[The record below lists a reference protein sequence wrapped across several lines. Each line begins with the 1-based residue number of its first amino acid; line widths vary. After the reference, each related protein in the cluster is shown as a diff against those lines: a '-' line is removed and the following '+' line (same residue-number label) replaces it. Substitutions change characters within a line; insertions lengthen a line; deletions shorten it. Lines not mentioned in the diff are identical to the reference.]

1 MDHFKIDQKLLE
13 SIMADLKAKGCNLS
27 FEEVTRVVDLI
38 TEEVIYRYVDRLI
51 SQVETI
57 MEINP
62 HLTEKEILETVAK
75 NVVEYLG
82 AEAASLRIFDPGKEE
97 MISFGS
103 YPPQTD
109 EREEAIPFEDTIA
122 GEVVKTHQAY
132 FVPNILNE
140 EKYKNKEKVQKYGIH
155 SMLAVPISI
164 PRFSLKD
171 VDTEG
176 SFQIYYKEMDKIFT
190 PLEAKIAEMLSRR
203 VSYVVAR
210 KRIMDLQKLNVTKNK
225 IVEQIFLKLGKREG
239 IKMREVFNLVIPELV
254 DIMRIQRCSLF
265 SISEDR
271 HHVVLEAGYP
281 EIHHGIGKAFSVKD
295 EPYIG
300 AVVNQA
306 GPFGEFENEK
316 IFPSYILIHNPQGS
330 SLLPPDLKRFLE
342 VQQIHSVLYIP
353 LKVTDVVNYFLAFDA
368 QAHHRRFSD
377 EEIEIFIFFGKELMK
392 GLRLEKMDDIL
403 HDFKNPAIA
412 AAGFAKRIQKILED
426 GEYPSKREKVAQAL
440 DIILKETSRI
450 QELALTLHG
459 EGREEIVDLTEKLKK
474 RFLINQEAM
483 RELKRENVRLIE
495 GDLETPL
502 WIRCYPLHIERVLD
516 NLLNNASNAMPK
528 EGGRLS
534 IRSYRKDYWVVAEV
548 TNTGEIREEDR
559 DRYLLGEGRGRGLHI
574 TTRLIKQMKGKME
587 MESGEG
593 QTTFRVMFPLVVK
606 ENAERI
612 GQSA

>member
-13 SIMADLKAKGCNLS
+13 SIMADLKGKGCTLS

-38 TEEVIYRYVDRLI
+38 TEEVIYRYVDHLI

-103 YPPQTD
+103 YPPQT
-109 EREEAIPFEDTIA
+109 EAREEAIPFEDTIA
-122 GEVVKTHQAY
+122 GEVVKTHRAY
-132 FVPNILNE
+132 FVPNILKE
-140 EKYKNKEKVQKYGIH
+140 EKYKNKEKVQKYGIY
-155 SMLAVPISI
+155 SMLAVPILI

-190 PLEAKIAEMLSRR
+190 PLEAKIAEMLSKR

-210 KRIMDLQKLNVTKNK
+210 KRIMDLQKLNVTKDK

-254 DIMRIQRCSLF
+254 DIIRIQRCSLF
-265 SISEDR
+265 SVSEDR
-271 HHVVLEAGYP
+271 QHVVLEAGYP
-281 EIHHGIGKAFSVKD
+281 EVQHGIGKAFSVKD
-295 EPYIG
+295 EPYIEV
-300 AVVNQA
+300 VVNQS

-316 IFPSYILIHNPQGS
+316 IFPSYILIHNPQES
-330 SLLPPDLKRFLE
+330 WLLPSDLKRFLE
-342 VQQIHSVLYIP
+342 IQQIHSVLYIP
-353 LKVTDVVNYFLAFDA
+353 LKVNDVVNYFIAFDA

-377 EEIEIFIFFGKELMK
+377 EELEIFIFFGKELMK
-392 GLRLEKMDDIL
+392 GLRMEKMDDIL

-426 GEYPSKREKVAQAL
+426 GEYPSKKEKVVQAL

-459 EGREEIVDLTEKLKK
+459 EGREEMVDLTEKLSR
-474 RFLINQEAM
+474 RFTINQEAIK
-483 RELKRENVRLIE
+483 ELKRENVHLIE
-495 GDLETPL
+495 GDLESSL
-502 WIRCYPLHIERVLD
+502 GIRCFPLHIERVLD
-516 NLLNNASNAMPK
+516 NLLNNASNALPE
-528 EGGRLS
+528 EGGHLS
-534 IRSYRKDYWVVAEV
+534 IRSYRKEGWAVAEI
-548 TNTGEIREEDR
+548 TNTGQISEEDKK
-559 DRYLLGEGRGRGLHI
+559 RYLHGEGKGRGLHI
-574 TTRLIKQMKGKME
+574 TSRLVKLMGGKTE
-587 MESGEG
+587 VESGEG
-593 QTTFRVMFPLVVK
+593 QTTFRVMFPLAK
-606 ENAERI
+606 
-612 GQSA
+612 

>member
-1 MDHFKIDQKLLE
+1 MDHFRINPKLLE
-13 SIMADLKAKGCNLS
+13 SILADLRDKGCVLS
-27 FEEVTRVVDLI
+27 LEEIATVVDFV
-38 TEEVIYRYVDRLI
+38 TEEVLFSYVDRLI
-51 SQVETI
+51 SQAETI
-57 MEINP
+57 LEINP

-75 NVVEYLG
+75 HVVEYLG
-82 AEAASLRIFDPGKEE
+82 AEAASIRIYDPGKEE

-103 YPPQTD
+103 YPSQT
-109 EREEAIPFEDTIA
+109 EAHEEAIPFEDTIA
-122 GEVVKTHQAY
+122 GEVVKTHRAY
-132 FVPNILNE
+132 FVPNILRE

-155 SMLAVPISI
+155 SMLAVPILI

-171 VDTEG
+171 FDTEG
-176 SFQIYYKEMDKIFT
+176 SLQIYYSEVDKTFT
-190 PLEAKIAEMLSRR
+190 PLETKIAEMLSRR
-203 VSYVVAR
+203 VSYVIAR
-210 KRIMDLQKLNVTKNK
+210 KRIMDLQKLNVTKDK

-254 DIMRIQRCSLF
+254 EIMRIQRCSLF
-265 SISEDR
+265 SVSEDR
-271 HHVVLEAGYP
+271 QHVVLEAGYP
-281 EIHHGIGKAFSVKD
+281 EIHHGIGKAFSLVD
-295 EPYIG
+295 APYIN
-300 AVVNQA
+300 AVVNQT

-316 IFPSYILIHNPQGS
+316 IFPSYILIHNPQES
-330 SLLPPDLKRFLE
+330 HLLPPDLKRLLE
-342 VQQIHSVLYIP
+342 IQQIHSVLYLP
-353 LKVTDVVNYFLAFDA
+353 LKVNDVVNFFLAFDA
-368 QAHHRRFSD
+368 QAHHRRFTD

-426 GEYPSKREKVAQAL
+426 GSFAAKKEKVTQAL

-474 RFLINQEAM
+474 RFLINEEAIK
-483 RELKRENVRLIE
+483 ELKRENIHLIE
-495 GDLETPL
+495 GDLESPL
-502 WIRCYPLHIERVLD
+502 WVRCYPLHIERVLD
-516 NLLNNASNAMPK
+516 NLFNNASNAMPE

-534 IRSYRKDYWVVAEV
+534 IRSYRKDHWAVAEV

-574 TTRLIKQMKGKME
+574 ATRLVKQMRGKME

-593 QTTFRVMFPLVVK
+593 QTTFRVMFHLVAK
-606 ENAERI
+606 
-612 GQSA
+612 

>member
-1 MDHFKIDQKLLE
+1 MDHFRIDQKLLE
-13 SIMADLKAKGCNLS
+13 SVMADLKRKGCPLS
-27 FEEVTRVVDLI
+27 FDQVTGVVDLV

-51 SQVETI
+51 GQAETI
-57 MEINP
+57 LEIDP
-62 HLTEKEILETVAK
+62 TLTEKGILETVAK
-75 NVVEYLG
+75 YVVEYLG
-82 AEAASLRIFDPGKEE
+82 AEAASIRIYDPGREE
-97 MISFGS
+97 MVSFGS
-103 YPPQTD
+103 YPDHT
-109 EREEAIPFEDTIA
+109 EGREETVPFEDTIA
-122 GEVVKTHQAY
+122 GEVVKTHRAY
-132 FVPNILNE
+132 FVPNILKE
-140 EKYKNKEKVQKYGIH
+140 EKYKNKEKVQRYGIH

-176 SFQIYYKEMDKIFT
+176 SLQIYYRETDKAFT

-210 KRIMDLQKLNVTKNK
+210 KRIMGLQKLNVAKDK

-239 IKMREVFNLVIPELV
+239 IKMKDVFNLVVPELV
-254 DIMRIQRCSLF
+254 DIIRIQRCSLF
-265 SISEDR
+265 SVSEGRD
-271 HHVVLEAGYP
+271 HVVLEAGYP
-281 EIHHGIGKAFSVKD
+281 EIHHGIGKTFSVKE
-295 EPYIG
+295 EPYID

-306 GPFGEFENEK
+306 GPFGEFDNEK
-316 IFPSYILIHNPQGS
+316 IFPSYILIHNPRES
-330 SLLPPDLKRFLE
+330 RLLPQDLKRFLE

-353 LKVTDVVNYFLAFDA
+353 LKVTDVVNHFLVFDA
-368 QAHHRRFSD
+368 QAHHRRFTD

-412 AAGFAKRIQKILED
+412 AAGFAKRIQRILED
-426 GEYPSKREKVAQAL
+426 GEFSSKREKVVQSL

-459 EGREEIVDLTEKLKK
+459 EGREEVVDLTEKLKN
-474 RFLINQEAM
+474 RFLINEEAVS
-483 RELKRENVRLIE
+483 ELKRENVCFVQ
-495 GDLETPL
+495 GGLESPL

-516 NLLNNASNAMPK
+516 NLFNNASNAMP
-528 EGGRLS
+528 EQGGHLS
-534 IRSYRKDYWVVAEV
+534 IRSYRKDSWAVAEV

-574 TTRLIKQMKGKME
+574 TTRLVKQMKGRME

-593 QTTFRVMFPLVVK
+593 QTTFRVMFPLVK
-606 ENAERI
+606 
-612 GQSA
+612 

>member
-1 MDHFKIDQKLLE
+1 MDNLKIDRKLLE
-13 SIMADLKAKGCNLS
+13 SILADLRERGCALS
-27 FEEVTRVVDLI
+27 FEEVNRVVDLI
-38 TEEVIYRYVDRLI
+38 TEDVIYRYVDRLI
-51 SQVETI
+51 SQAETI
-57 MEINP
+57 LEINP
-62 HLTEKEILETVAK
+62 TLTEKEILETVAK
-75 NVVEYLG
+75 TVVEFLG
-82 AEAASLRIFDPGKEE
+82 AEAASLRIYDPGREE

-103 YPPQTD
+103 YPDYT
-109 EREEAIPFEDTIA
+109 EGREETVPFEDTIA
-122 GEVVKTHQAY
+122 GEVVKTHRAY

-176 SFQIYYKEMDKIFT
+176 SFQIYYKEVDKIFT

-203 VSYVVAR
+203 VSYVIAR
-210 KRIMDLQKLNVTKNK
+210 KRIMDLQKLNVTKDK

-239 IKMREVFNLVIPELV
+239 IKMKDVFNLVVPELV

-265 SISEDR
+265 SVSEGRD
-271 HHVVLEAGYP
+271 HVVLEAGYP
-281 EIHHGIGKAFSVKD
+281 EIHHGIGKAFSVKE
-295 EPYIG
+295 EPYID

-306 GPFGEFENEK
+306 GPFGEFDNEK

-330 SLLPPDLKRFLE
+330 HLLPRHLKRFLE

-353 LKVTDVVNYFLAFDA
+353 LKVTDVVNYFLVFDA
-368 QAHHRRFSD
+368 QAHHRRFTD

-426 GEYPSKREKVAQAL
+426 GEFSSKKEKVVQAL

-459 EGREEIVDLTEKLKK
+459 EGREETVDLTEKLKK
-474 RFLINQEAM
+474 RFLINEEAM
-483 RELKRENVRLIE
+483 NELKRENVCFIE
-495 GDLETPL
+495 GGLESPL
-502 WIRCYPLHIERVLD
+502 WIRCYPLHVERVLD
-516 NLLNNASNAMPK
+516 NLLNNASNAMP
-528 EGGRLS
+528 EQGGHLS
-534 IRSYRKDYWVVAEV
+534 IRSYRKDSWGVAEV
-548 TNTGEIREEDR
+548 TNTGEIRDEDR

-574 TTRLIKQMKGKME
+574 TTRLVKQMKGKME

-593 QTTFRVMFPLVVK
+593 QTTFRVMFPLV
-606 ENAERI
+606 E
-612 GQSA
+612 

>member
-13 SIMADLKAKGCNLS
+13 SIMEDLRAKGCALS

-38 TEEVIYRYVDRLI
+38 TEEVIYRYVDQLI

-57 MEINP
+57 LEINP
-62 HLTEKEILETVAK
+62 HLTEKEILEAVAK

-82 AEAASLRIFDPGKEE
+82 AEAASIRIYDPGKEE

-103 YPPQTD
+103 YPPRTED
-109 EREEAIPFEDTIA
+109 REEAIPFEDTIA
-122 GEVVKTHQAY
+122 GEVVKTHRTY
-132 FVPNILNE
+132 FVHNILKE

-176 SFQIYYKEMDKIFT
+176 SFQIYYKEVDKIFT

-210 KRIMDLQKLNVTKNK
+210 RRIMDLQKLNVTKDK

-265 SISEDR
+265 SVTEDR

-281 EIHHGIGKAFSVKD
+281 EIHHGIGKAFSVMH
-295 EPYIG
+295 EPYIDV
-300 AVVNQA
+300 VVNQT

-316 IFPSYILIHNPQGS
+316 ISPSYILIHNPQES
-330 SLLPPDLKRFLE
+330 RLLPQDLKRFLE
-342 VQQIHSVLYIP
+342 IQQIHSVLYIP
-353 LKVTDVVNYFLAFDA
+353 LKVDDAVNYFLVFDA
-368 QAHHRRFSD
+368 QAHHKRFID
-377 EEIEIFIFFGKELMK
+377 EELEIFIFFGKELMK

-403 HDFKNPAIA
+403 HDFKNPSIA
-412 AAGFAKRIQKILED
+412 AAGFAKRIQKILEE
-426 GEYPSKREKVAQAL
+426 GEFLSKKEKVAQAL

-459 EGREEIVDLTEKLKK
+459 EGREEVVDLTEKLKK
-474 RFLINQEAM
+474 RFLINEEAM
-483 RELKRENVRLIE
+483 KELKRENVHLIE
-495 GDLETPL
+495 NDLESPL

-516 NLLNNASNAMPK
+516 NLFNNATNAMPE
-528 EGGRLS
+528 EGGYLS
-534 IRSYRKDYWVVAEV
+534 IRSYRKDFWAVAEV
-548 TNTGEIREEDR
+548 TNSGEIREEDR
-559 DRYLLGEGRGRGLHI
+559 DRYLLGDGRGRGLHI
-574 TTRLIKQMKGKME
+574 TTRLVKQMKGKIE
-587 MESGEG
+587 MESGGG
-593 QTTFRVMFPLVVK
+593 QTTFRVMFPLAK
-606 ENAERI
+606 
-612 GQSA
+612 Q

>member
-1 MDHFKIDQKLLE
+1 VDFVK
-13 SIMADLKAKGCNLS
+13 
-27 FEEVTRVVDLI
+27 EEVLF
-38 TEEVIYRYVDRLI
+38 RYVDRLI
-51 SQVETI
+51 SQAETI
-57 MEINP
+57 LEINP
-62 HLTEKEILETVAK
+62 HLTEREILETVAK
-75 NVVEYLG
+75 HVVEYLG
-82 AEAASLRIFDPGKEE
+82 AEAASIRIYDPGKEE
-97 MISFGS
+97 MVSFGS
-103 YPPQTD
+103 YPAQTE

-122 GEVVKTHQAY
+122 GEVVKTHRAY
-132 FVPNILNE
+132 FVPNILRE
-140 EKYKNKEKVQKYGIH
+140 EKYKNKEKVQKHGIH
-155 SMLAVPISI
+155 SMLAVPILI

-176 SFQIYYKEMDKIFT
+176 SFQIYYREVDKEFT
-190 PLEAKIAEMLSRR
+190 PLETKIAEMLSRR
-203 VSYVVAR
+203 VSYVIAR
-210 KRIMDLQKLNVTKNK
+210 KRIMDLQKLNVTKDK

-265 SISEDR
+265 SVSEDR
-271 HHVVLEAGYP
+271 QHVVLEAGYP
-281 EIHHGIGKAFSVKD
+281 EIQHGIGKAFSVKD
-295 EPYIG
+295 EPYID
-300 AVVNQA
+300 AAVNQT

-316 IFPSYILIHNPQGS
+316 IFPSYILIHNPQES
-330 SLLPPDLKRFLE
+330 HLLPLDLKRFLE
-342 VQQIHSVLYIP
+342 IQQIHSVLYLP
-353 LKVTDVVNYFLAFDA
+353 LKVNDVVNYFLAFDA
-368 QAHHRRFSD
+368 QAHHRRFTD

-426 GEYPSKREKVAQAL
+426 GEFVAKKEKVTQAL
-440 DIILKETSRI
+440 EIILKETSRI

-474 RFLINQEAM
+474 RCLINEEAIK
-483 RELKRENVRLIE
+483 ELKRENVHLIE
-495 GDLETPL
+495 GDLESPL

-516 NLLNNASNAMPK
+516 NLFNNASNAMPE

-534 IRSYRKDYWVVAEV
+534 IRSYRKDFWAVAEV

-574 TTRLIKQMKGKME
+574 TTRLVKQMKGKME

-593 QTTFRVMFPLVVK
+593 QTTFRVMFHLVK
-606 ENAERI
+606 
-612 GQSA
+612 